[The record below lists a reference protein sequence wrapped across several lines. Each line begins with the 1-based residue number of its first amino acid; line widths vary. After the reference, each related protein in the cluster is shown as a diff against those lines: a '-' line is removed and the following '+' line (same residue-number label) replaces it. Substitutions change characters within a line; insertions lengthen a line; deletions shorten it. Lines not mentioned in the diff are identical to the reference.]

1 MRVKGIVLGTLGF
14 AALSACV
21 GTLPQPQSFA
31 PASDTLAA
39 SSCAIACPADSAYA
53 EARGSVGCV
62 GGATPVCQCTDRT
75 RPMASC
81 EVLE

>member
-1 MRVKGIVLGTLGF
+1 MRIKPVVLGTLGF

-21 GTLPQPQSFA
+21 STLPQPQTFA
-31 PASDTLAA
+31 LAPDFLAA
-39 SSCAIACPADSAYA
+39 NSCAISCPANSAYA
-53 EARGSVGCV
+53 EARGSVGCIS
-62 GGATPVCQCTDRT
+62 GATPVCQCTDRA